1 MIHILSG
8 EYMAIYTFYLDKEDY
23 FNSKKYMFLKKT
35 VGNLAQI
42 INQYLVVAKGINEVY
57 ISGACWGKCE
67 NKVQDLITE
76 SFVGL
81 NKSEITIN
89 LVGKYKGYSY
99 EKTKTVLMKEKYHVH
114 TFFFSKKSDHRKM
127 IFFIKDSIV
136 QAVLIGSSNYSPNTY
151 LKHLSSEADVLMID
165 ANGSANTE
173 VVETIKKLKKDVNGI
188 YRENIPD
195 DLISKN
201 LSEKYNYPVISET
214 IVCPDDFLQKV
225 FNAYCSKISPNL

>member
-1 MIHILSG
+1 
-8 EYMAIYTFYLDKEDY
+8 
-23 FNSKKYMFLKKT
+23 
-35 VGNLAQI
+35 
-42 INQYLVVAKGINEVY
+42 
-57 ISGACWGKCE
+57 
-67 NKVQDLITE
+67 
-76 SFVGL
+76 
-81 NKSEITIN
+81 
-89 LVGKYKGYSY
+89 
-99 EKTKTVLMKEKYHVH
+99 
-114 TFFFSKKSDHRKM
+114 
-127 IFFIKDSIV
+127 
-136 QAVLIGSSNYSPNTY
+136 
-151 LKHLSSEADVLMID
+151 MID